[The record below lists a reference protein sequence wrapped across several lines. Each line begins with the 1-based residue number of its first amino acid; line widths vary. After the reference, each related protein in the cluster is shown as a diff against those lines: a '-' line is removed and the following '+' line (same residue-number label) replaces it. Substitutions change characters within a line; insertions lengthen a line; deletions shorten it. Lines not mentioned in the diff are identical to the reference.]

1 MYTTS
6 KHLAMSFI
14 QTYAVFI
21 IPILTFTL
29 TQFIKFVIHGI
40 KHDWDWEY
48 VFAYG
53 HMPSSHTAFVVSV
66 VTAIGYYEG
75 VHTGVFALA
84 VCLAVIVIN
93 DAVRLRTYMGDQS
106 HYLNMMVTALKLDK
120 QQFPRLKERVGHR
133 TSEVIVGG
141 SLGFLLTLL
150 FIRILS

>member
-1 MYTTS
+1 MN
-6 KHLAMSFI
+6 FI

-21 IPILTFTL
+21 VPILTFTF

-66 VTAIGYYEG
+66 VTAIGYFEG

-106 HYLNMMVTALKLDK
+106 HYLNMMVHALKLDK
-120 QQFPRLKERVGHR
+120 KKFPRLKERVGHR

-141 SLGFLLTLL
+141 LLGFFLTLV

>member
-1 MYTTS
+1 M
-6 KHLAMSFI
+6 AFI

-21 IPILTFTL
+21 IPILTFSL
-29 TQFIKFVIHGI
+29 TQGIKFVIHGI

-106 HYLNMMVTALKLDK
+106 RYLNMMVNALQMDRK
-120 QQFPRLKERVGHR
+120 QFPRLKERVGHR
-133 TSEVIVGG
+133 TNEVIVGG
-141 SLGFLLTLL
+141 SLGFFLTLL
-150 FIRILS
+150 LIRILG

>member
-1 MYTTS
+1 MNLI
-6 KHLAMSFI
+6 H
-14 QTYAVFI
+14 TYAVFI
-21 IPILTFTL
+21 IPILAFTI
-29 TQFIKFVIHGI
+29 TQFIKFVIHGV

-53 HMPSSHTAFVVSV
+53 HMPSSHTAFVTSV

-75 VHTGVFALA
+75 VHSGVFALA

-106 HYLNMMVTALKLDK
+106 RYLNMLVGALSLDK
-120 QQFPRLKERVGHR
+120 KQFPRLKERVGHR

-141 SLGFLLTLL
+141 SIGFLLSLF
-150 FIRILS
+150 FIRIIG

>member
-1 MYTTS
+1 MD
-6 KHLAMSFI
+6 LL

-21 IPILTFTL
+21 IPIVTFSL
-29 TQFIKFVIHGI
+29 TQLIKFLIHGI

-106 HYLNMMVTALKLDK
+106 RYLNTMVNSLKLDR

-141 SLGFLLTLL
+141 FLGFFLTIT
-150 FIRILS
+150 FIRIFG

>member
-1 MYTTS
+1 MTF
-6 KHLAMSFI
+6 L

-21 IPILTFTL
+21 IPIISFLT
-29 TQFIKFVIHGI
+29 TQFIKFVVHGI
-40 KHDWDWEY
+40 RHDWDWEY

-53 HMPSSHTAFVVSV
+53 HMPSSHTAFVTAV

-75 VHTGVFALA
+75 VHSGVFALA

-106 HYLNMMVTALKLDK
+106 HYLNMLVNSLKLDK
-120 QQFPRLKERVGHR
+120 LQFPRLKERVGHR

-141 SLGFLLTLL
+141 FIGFFLTILL
-150 FIRILS
+150 IRLIG

>member
-1 MYTTS
+1 MEFF
-6 KHLAMSFI
+6 H
-14 QTYAVFI
+14 TYAVFI
-21 IPILTFTL
+21 VPIFAFAV
-29 TQFIKFVIHGI
+29 TQLIKLVIHGV

-53 HMPSSHTAFVVSV
+53 HMPSSHTAFVTSV

-75 VHTGVFALA
+75 VHSGVFALA

-106 HYLNMMVTALKLDK
+106 RYLNMLVNALKMDR

-141 SLGFLLTLL
+141 LLGFFITIVS
-150 FIRILS
+150 IRILG

>member
-1 MYTTS
+1 
-6 KHLAMSFI
+6 MSFL

-21 IPILTFTL
+21 IPILAFGL
-29 TQFIKFVIHGI
+29 TQLIKFVIHGI

-53 HMPSSHTAFVVSV
+53 HMPSSHTAFVTSV

-75 VHTGVFALA
+75 VHSGVFALA

-106 HYLNMMVTALKLDK
+106 RYLNMLVNALNMDRK
-120 QQFPRLKERVGHR
+120 QFPRLKERVGHR

-141 SLGFLLTLL
+141 MLGFFLTVL
-150 FIRILS
+150 FIRIFSL

>member
-1 MYTTS
+1 MTFL
-6 KHLAMSFI
+6 H
-14 QTYAVFI
+14 TYAVFL
-21 IPILTFTL
+21 IPILAFTA
-29 TQFIKFVIHGI
+29 TQVIKFILHGI

-53 HMPSSHTAFVVSV
+53 HMPSSHTAFVTAV
-66 VTAIGYYEG
+66 VTAIGYYDG

-84 VCLAVIVIN
+84 VCMAVIVIN

-106 HYLNMMVTALKLDK
+106 RYFNLLINTLKLDR

-141 SLGFLLTLL
+141 LLGFLVTILS
-150 FIRILS
+150 IRIIG